1 MTLTEIK
8 QYRHEAQKWKDTHR
22 AAQTILKLCDEL
34 ERLRGI
40 ADERNGRFSDFSLM
54 PFGIY
59 KRSHTK
65 LGDVPDSYLRWW
77 LSQNP
82 DRSILTLESQFG
94 EFSKR
99 VAAQTK
105 VKLFDYIQQRFAN
118 GNEQN
123 GH

>member
-8 QYRHEAQKWKDTHR
+8 KYRQEARRWKNTHR

-34 ERLRGI
+34 ERLHPI
-40 ADERNGRFSDFSLM
+40 ADERKAAFSDFSLM
-54 PFGIY
+54 PFGAY

-65 LGDVPDSYLRWW
+65 LGDVPDDYLRWW

-82 DRSILTLESQFG
+82 DPSGLSIDAEFG
-94 EFSKR
+94 KFPER
-99 VAAQTK
+99 MVARQK
-105 VKLFDYIQQRFAN
+105 LKLFTYIQERFN

-123 GH
+123 GL